1 MDYPKA
7 EKMIQPRM
15 TCKLFGALRVVL
27 GIRDAVPLIHAP
39 IGCGY
44 HLRYIFG
51 MRGNVPIRIYVTQMD
66 QNDVIFGGE
75 RKLLTSLES
84 LDKKLNPDLIVVFS
98 SCASSIIGEDL
109 EAISNQA
116 DVKCEILTISSG
128 GFEGSQVDGYREALE
143 RIITKLI
150 PDTDEKVNAFNI
162 IGEFRGGEDLKYL
175 KNMFNKLDLRLNSV
189 LTASSS
195 LKEIKRTLKANLN
208 IPGCESA
215 GIDACKLMEKRFG
228 IRYLR
233 LPMPIG
239 IGQTLE
245 FFEGIANALDK
256 EINLENEKRSILEK
270 LEKYKKNLAGK
281 KVFIASG
288 PTRALAYTRFLSEL
302 HMDPII
308 VSIDHSTET
317 VERELKEI
325 NADILKEPDFEEFI
339 NVINKLDFDIMIGG
353 MGEIG
358 ASTFIKK
365 PLLDVMHGKKLTYG
379 FEGALNIAR
388 EMAEALK

>member
-1 MDYPKA
+1 M
-7 EKMIQPRM
+7 QPRI

-27 GIRDAVPLIHAP
+27 GIKDAVPLIHAP
-39 IGCGY
+39 LGCGY

-51 MRGNVPIRIYVTQMD
+51 MRGNVPIRIYVTQMG

-75 RKLLTSLES
+75 KKLLDSLES

-109 EAISNQA
+109 EAISSQA
-116 DVKCEILTISSG
+116 DVGCEILTVSSG
-128 GFEGSQVDGYREALE
+128 GFEGTQVDGYREALE

-150 PDTDEKVNAFNI
+150 TDSDEKIDAFNI

-175 KNMFNKLDLRLNSV
+175 KNIFNKLDLKLNSV

-195 LKEIKRTLKANLN
+195 LKEIKNASKASLN

-228 IRYLR
+228 IEYLR

-239 IGQTLE
+239 VEQTVE
-245 FFEGIANALDK
+245 FFEGIANAFDK
-256 EINLENEKRSILEK
+256 RIDLEREKRSTLEE
-270 LEKYKKNLAGK
+270 LEKYRKKLAGK

-302 HMDPII
+302 HMDPVL
-308 VSIDHSTET
+308 VSVDHSTET
-317 VERELKEI
+317 VEKELKKL
-325 NADILKEPDFEEFI
+325 NVDILKEPDFEEFI
-339 NVINKLDFDIMIGG
+339 NIINELDFDIMIGG

-379 FEGALNIAR
+379 FEGTLNIAR
-388 EMAEALK
+388 EMAEVLK